1 MPTLYAD
8 RGVFVISFTY
18 TMADYPALTTTVDI
32 TTLTVLDPC
41 EDSNSIQVQS
51 ASDASVTYDYVLQ
64 TSGSIYATLPTVV
77 D

>member
-1 MPTLYAD
+1 MPTSFND
-8 RGVFVISFTY
+8 RGVYVISFTY
-18 TMADYPALTTTVDI
+18 TMALYTALTTTVDI

-41 EDSNSIQVQS
+41 VDGNSIIVQS